1 MLSSYP
7 MSVASRNYKALM
19 EGSAEPWELERVW
32 HNGTIA
38 PSRSGALFGAIFG
51 VIWLVLVSGL
61 VITFV
66 TMFGDPILGLF
77 AVVFMG
83 PGIYMLVRFVPRL
96 FHERRYRSVHLK
108 PATVPVQP
116 GERFQAVLY
125 SGADGERHAAG
136 NVQFDVRVTCNK
148 MIERSSTNDRGLR
161 YTRKILWEDRVSVA
175 ASLGSAGSRSVL
187 TAHVAHELPADMPET
202 TRLPTERNKIDW
214 RLEVD
219 GRPGLPGFQYSFKLP
234 VYDTRSARE
243 RADEALSSVTTQPD
257 TGSPNPASSEGSVD
271 APVAKGDLDGLRSY
285 RDSVWDTRREQDP
298 RPLLK
303 RVSRA
308 TEPAT
313 SLARDEDRTLSCI
326 HVRGDRPVRR
336 LRRGFAV
343 LLIVLVIAIP
353 PLPTTALLLG
363 ALILAIMAKAA
374 RPVAIAVHAD
384 SDGLQIDAVD
394 GFRRRSGHYAWDQ
407 IGMISDVAFTNR
419 YRDILVPRPRRGDE
433 GRRGPGR
440 KVLGMRISSNQYAEG
455 LAAAIAAVRNH
466 YRR

>member
-1 MLSSYP
+1 
-7 MSVASRNYKALM
+7 MSAVSRKYTALM
-19 EGSAEPWELERVW
+19 DGSAEPWELERVW

-51 VIWLVLVSGL
+51 VVWLVLVTGL

-66 TMFGDPILGLF
+66 VTFDDPILGLF
-77 AVVFMG
+77 AVVFIG

-96 FHERRYRSVHLK
+96 FHERWYRGVHLK

-125 SGADGERHAAG
+125 SGADGERYAAG
-136 NVQFDVRVTCNK
+136 NVQFDVRLTCNK
-148 MIERSSTNDRGLR
+148 MIERSTTNDRGRR
-161 YTRKILWEDRVSVA
+161 YTRKILWEDSVPVA
-175 ASLGSAGSRSVL
+175 ASMGSDGSRSVL
-187 TAHVAHELPADMPET
+187 TAHIAQDLPADMPET
-202 TRLPTERNKIDW
+202 TRRPTERNKIDW

-243 RADEALSSVTTQPD
+243 RADEALSSVTAQPNTGSSD
-257 TGSPNPASSEGSVD
+257 TGSSVGSVD
-271 APVAKGDLDGLRSY
+271 APVAQGDLDGLRSY

-298 RPLLK
+298 RPLLT
-303 RVSRA
+303 RLGRA

-313 SLARDEDRTLSCI
+313 YLARDEDRALSCI
-326 HVRGDRPVRR
+326 HVRGDRPARR
-336 LRRGFAV
+336 LRRGLAL

-363 ALILAIMAKAA
+363 ALVLAIMAKAA

-384 SDGLQIDAVD
+384 SDGLHIDSVD
-394 GFRRRSGHYAWDQ
+394 GFRRRSGDYGWEQ
-407 IGMISDVAFTNR
+407 IGMITDVAFTNR
-419 YRDILVPRPRRGDE
+419 YRDILVPRPKRGRN
-433 GRRGPGR
+433 GGRGPGG
-440 KVLGMRISSNQYAEG
+440 KALGMRISSNQYAEG
-455 LAAAIAAVRNH
+455 LAAAIAAVRNR
-466 YRR
+466 YRG